1 MKINPLEK
9 STEPINR
16 RVAAGL
22 AKIAMALRNRS
33 WQEAGPR
40 GITPTQGQ
48 ILAFLHLQPEPAM
61 LGAIAA
67 GVAISDPTACD
78 SVQTLVKKGLV
89 KKVRAAVDR
98 RARAISLTA
107 PGRREAGRV
116 AGWPDF
122 LADAVEALPPAEQ
135 EALLRGLVKTIRVLQ
150 EAEEIPVSKMC
161 VTCHYFRPNVHD
173 DPRRPHHCAY
183 VDAPFGDSLIR
194 IECAEH
200 VTATAEEQEKN
211 WKLFAAAKS

>member
-1 MKINPLEK
+1 MKMNPLEK
-9 STEPINR
+9 STEPINQR
-16 RVAAGL
+16 AAAGL
-22 AKIAMALRNRS
+22 VKIALALKSHS
-33 WQEAGPR
+33 WQEAGAR

-48 ILAFLHLQPEPAM
+48 ILAFLHLRQEPAM
-61 LGAIAA
+61 LGAIAE

-78 SVQTLVKKGLV
+78 AVQTLVKKGLV
-89 KKVRAAVDR
+89 KKVRSAADH
-98 RARAISLTA
+98 RARAISLSVQ
-107 PGRREAGRV
+107 GRREAARV

-135 EALLRGLVKTIRVLQ
+135 EALLRALVKTIRALQ
-150 EAEEIPVSKMC
+150 EAEEIPVSRMC

-183 VDAPFGDSLIR
+183 VDAPFGDTLLR

-200 VTATAEEQEKN
+200 APATADEQKHN
-211 WKLFAAAKS
+211 WKAFTGTDN